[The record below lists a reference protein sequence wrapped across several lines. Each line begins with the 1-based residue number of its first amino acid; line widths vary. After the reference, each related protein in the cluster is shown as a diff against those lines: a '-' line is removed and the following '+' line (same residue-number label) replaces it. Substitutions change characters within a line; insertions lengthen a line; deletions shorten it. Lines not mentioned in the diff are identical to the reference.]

1 MRLKDEKVFTMN
13 RELIHQAPNL
23 VEVTYRPELA
33 AVYLEWFNEY
43 DEGARVKD
51 AVLAALNW
59 VRANNVKHWVADVST
74 SPRGLSDTD
83 YQWVSGDDFRSEIM
97 NSTLRKF
104 VLVPPL
110 PSSGQDDSWVAE
122 WEASTLS
129 KFGDRVSAKVCQNVQ
144 EARAFLMS

>member
-1 MRLKDEKVFTMN
+1 MKK
-13 RELIHQAPNL
+13 ELIYQAPDL
-23 VEVTYRPELA
+23 VDVTYCPELA
-33 AVYLEWFNEY
+33 AVYLKWFSEY
-43 DEGARVKD
+43 DEGTRVKD
-51 AVLAALNW
+51 AVLAALTW
-59 VRANNVKHWVADVST
+59 VRANNIRHWVADVST

-83 YQWVSGDDFRSEIM
+83 YQWVSGDEFRSEII

-122 WEASTLS
+122 WEVNTLS

-144 EARAFLMS
+144 EAKAFLIPQDKV